1 MRIRSGRAGD
11 AARLAV
17 ILAEPGVRRWWRTPD
32 PPRKIAPRFRG
43 ADGRSLFVVE
53 VDGEVAGGVEY
64 YEVDVPD
71 YRSAGIDIFLGAAW
85 QDRGVGTRVVRRMAA
100 FLFDERGHHRIT
112 IDPAA
117 ANSRAIATYEK
128 VGFRPVGVMRGYERG
143 EDGTYHD
150 GLLMDL
156 LRDELR

>member
-1 MRIRSGRAGD
+1 
-11 AARLAV
+11 
-17 ILAEPGVRRWWRTPD
+17 
-32 PPRKIAPRFRG
+32 
-43 ADGRSLFVVE
+43 
-53 VDGEVAGGVEY
+53 
-64 YEVDVPD
+64 
-71 YRSAGIDIFLGAAW
+71 
-85 QDRGVGTRVVRRMAA
+85 MAA

>member
-1 MRIRSGRAGD
+1 L
-11 AARLAV
+11 AA
-17 ILAEPGVRRWWRTPD
+17 ILAEPEVRRWWREPD

-43 ADGRSLFVVE
+43 ADGRNLLVIE
-53 VDGEVAGGVEY
+53 ADGAVAGGVEY
-64 YEVDVPD
+64 YEVEVPD

-85 QDRGVGTRVVRRMAA
+85 HGRGIGTAVVRRLAA
-100 FLFDERGHHRIT
+100 FLFEERGHHRIT

-117 ANSRAIATYEK
+117 ENARAIRCYEK
-128 VGFRPVGVMRGYERG
+128 AGFTAVGVMRQYEAG
-143 EDGTYHD
+143 EDGTWHD